1 MVKNNL
7 ITIQCHCNNKE
18 KIFLLEENIKKLKK
32 EKFKILV
39 VSHIPVSQKIQ
50 NKVDYFI
57 YDKSNPI
64 LHWPERAMAYF
75 KIIKGSQNYKVV
87 NFLYDYGWTTINQIL
102 LSGNLGLSLEFDYFT
117 FINYDIE
124 LTDNI
129 IKQMK
134 KPQPCLTSEVID
146 NTIAE
151 KKRWPSFILNILDR
165 THLEKILKILSK
177 EKYIA
182 GYTKD
187 NKKHYKYG
195 SSEEYWGHVLTNF
208 NYNVFPEVINETM
221 VVEKPSDLFNYSKHK
236 EFKIIIKNNTTHK
249 LITPYSKEG
258 KAIIYNN
265 KSKIDFIIN
274 DKTVEINQEKV
285 LIELPNI
292 KKIGYMYNGEYVD
305 LLDDYKKS
313 NYVNIYPI
321 N

>member
-1 MVKNNL
+1 MIKNNL

-32 EKFKILV
+32 EKFKILI

-87 NFLYDYGWTTINQIL
+87 NFLYDYGWTTVNQIL

-146 NTIAE
+146 N
-151 KKRWPSFILNILDR
+151 
-165 THLEKILKILSK
+165 
-177 EKYIA
+177 
-182 GYTKD
+182 
-187 NKKHYKYG
+187 
-195 SSEEYWGHVLTNF
+195 
-208 NYNVFPEVINETM
+208 VI
-221 VVEKPSDLFNYSKHK
+221 
-236 EFKIIIKNNTTHK
+236 
-249 LITPYSKEG
+249 
-258 KAIIYNN
+258 
-265 KSKIDFIIN
+265 
-274 DKTVEINQEKV
+274 
-285 LIELPNI
+285 
-292 KKIGYMYNGEYVD
+292 
-305 LLDDYKKS
+305 
-313 NYVNIYPI
+313 
-321 N
+321 

>member
-1 MVKNNL
+1 
-7 ITIQCHCNNKE
+7 
-18 KIFLLEENIKKLKK
+18 
-32 EKFKILV
+32 
-39 VSHIPVSQKIQ
+39 
-50 NKVDYFI
+50 
-57 YDKSNPI
+57 
-64 LHWPERAMAYF
+64 
-75 KIIKGSQNYKVV
+75 
-87 NFLYDYGWTTINQIL
+87 
-102 LSGNLGLSLEFDYFT
+102 
-117 FINYDIE
+117 
-124 LTDNI
+124 
-129 IKQMK
+129 
-134 KPQPCLTSEVID
+134 
-146 NTIAE
+146 
-151 KKRWPSFILNILDR
+151 
-165 THLEKILKILSK
+165 
-177 EKYIA
+177 
-182 GYTKD
+182 
-187 NKKHYKYG
+187 
-195 SSEEYWGHVLTNF
+195 
-208 NYNVFPEVINETM
+208 M